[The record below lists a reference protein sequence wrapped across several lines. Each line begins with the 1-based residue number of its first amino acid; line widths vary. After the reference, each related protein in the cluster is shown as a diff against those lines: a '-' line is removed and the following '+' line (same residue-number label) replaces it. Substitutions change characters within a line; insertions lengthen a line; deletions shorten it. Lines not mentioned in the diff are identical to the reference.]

1 MPGIETKDFI
11 WVGVVAI
18 GHGIQLVRDAS
29 EVGKYRRKYKI
40 SPPIMDGPPDF
51 LRALR
56 AQQNNIEFGIPFQI
70 TLWTAAIFANQV
82 PAAILGTIYLYAR
95 RNYSKG
101 YIEAADKRVTPFW
114 QSIWALKGL
123 VVVGVAGIVNTGLR
137 EYAGLDLVAR
147 LREVAF

>member
-1 MPGIETKDFI
+1 MKIRF
-11 WVGVVAI
+11 
-18 GHGIQLVRDAS
+18 
-29 EVGKYRRKYKI
+29 KYKYI
-40 SPPIMDGPPDF
+40 CDF
-51 LRALR
+51 PSKYGMPQKSESIGVNTR
-56 AQQNNIEFGIPFQI
+56 FPHPS
-70 TLWTAAIFANQV
+70 WTDHRTFFELCEHI